1 MLFETNNINYIDLH
15 LLEGQVDIIL
25 RSLELYAF
33 NFHNVY
39 AIDVN
44 SNKEDLRNALLFH
57 TYNEILSN
65 LVNNKYRIGYDVT
78 KECKLKYER
87 KRKIKYYNKN
97 IA

>member
-1 MLFETNNINYIDLH
+1 MLY
-15 LLEGQVDIIL
+15 
-25 RSLELYAF
+25 
-33 NFHNVY
+33 
-39 AIDVN
+39 
-44 SNKEDLRNALLFH
+44 LFH

-78 KECKLKYER
+78 KECKLKNER